1 MINKSDRALAQTAS
15 KWMHLCVGHIFQV
28 DGREVRLEAIHDSGV
43 VELRD
48 LRTLG
53 LLQIRDAKSGTL
65 AAPTI
70 HWMRDAY
77 ADGLLYS
84 VGKPESNRDRQGR
97 FALLD
102 PNAAVDRDK
111 KSVWRHNLAWRALA
125 DGVKK
130 TDAGA
135 EAWLADNFGKHEGDF
150 TFPKPSGCAVRRWM
164 SKLEKRGRRVAS
176 LVATAG
182 RHRGQSPLDPVI
194 AQHLEAAALLYWATR
209 KLKMVDAYGWLK
221 KKVEELNGSLAE
233 GRAPYVLPSFEA
245 LRKRIGNLECR
256 ETYSAKYG
264 ATAAANRFKG
274 SGEALVVD
282 HLLEVV
288 LMDATT
294 LEQVIVFDDDWALPA
309 CKVRITA
316 LMCALSRA
324 IIGYSVY
331 AGPNRTET
339 SFEAI
344 ISCMHPPEVSAEM
357 LAEYPDLKWIF
368 GKPAAILP
376 DNEKALMSPA
386 ALPGL
391 NEAGIGLLLPPIEM
405 PTAKAALERFFR
417 TLKEQLAILP
427 GTVIDPKRL
436 KELDY
441 DALGSAVLTLAQ
453 LRSIVDQ
460 VIAAYNVSPSKGLDN
475 WSPLQM
481 FMRKSKQRATDA
493 FEDIGVVRRAL
504 GRTATA
510 LLTTD
515 GIEFDSIRYRDAR
528 TVEMLLDVLANT
540 MPIRSQR
547 KDGTATVE
555 VKIRVND
562 GNLDVIEV
570 YNPVANEYV
579 PLPSTQPEYTHRLS
593 RWEHHEFKRQAKKRR
608 EPFSS
613 QDDRLR
619 SGQITLKM
627 IDEMVPG
634 LPFQR
639 RRDFAALYQSFHAK
653 DQDAASPIFDGE
665 VSFANQVVVDTMRE
679 DDGLPAPL
687 PAREKKIKG
696 KYLPPERADGYGLP
710 VREDELGDF
719 SWDSVDVEGPSGLG
733 IDHDAEERDAGGDDD
748 SGLGDD
754 A

>member
-1 MINKSDRALAQTAS
+1 MTINSDRALAQPAS
-15 KWMHLCVGHIFQV
+15 KWMHLCVGHIFQI
-28 DGREVRLEAIHDSGV
+28 DGRKVRLEAVHDSGV

-48 LRTLG
+48 LCTLG
-53 LLQIRDAKSGTL
+53 LLQTRDAKSGAL

-70 HWMRDAY
+70 NWMRDAY
-77 ADGLLYS
+77 MDGLLYS
-84 VGKPESNRDRQGR
+84 VGNAESNSDRQGR

-111 KSVWRHNLAWRALA
+111 KSVWRYNLAWRALT
-125 DGVKK
+125 DEVKK
-130 TDAGA
+130 TDAA
-135 EAWLADNFGKHEGDF
+135 LEVWLAENFGKQEGDF
-150 TFPKPSGCAVRRWM
+150 AFPKPSGCAVRRWM

-221 KKVEELNGSLAE
+221 KKVEELNCKHAGV
-233 GRAPYVLPSFEA
+233 RPPYVLPSFEA

-274 SGEALVVD
+274 AGEPLIVD

-357 LAEYPDLKWIF
+357 LAAYPDLKWLF

-417 TLKEQLAILP
+417 TLKEQLALLP

-441 DALGSAVLTLAQ
+441 DALGSAVLTLSQ

-460 VIAAYNVSPSKGLDN
+460 VIAAYNVCPSKGLDD
-475 WSPLQM
+475 WSPVQV

-493 FEDIGVVRRAL
+493 FEDVGPVRRAL
-504 GRTATA
+504 GRTVTA

-528 TVEMLLDVLANT
+528 NVELLLDALANA
-540 MPIRSQR
+540 MPVRSRR

-562 GNLDVIEV
+562 GNLDIIEV
-570 YNPVANEYV
+570 YNPVANEYF
-579 PLPSTQPEYTHRLS
+579 PLPSTQPQYTHRLS
-593 RWEHHEFKRQAKKRR
+593 RWEHHEFKRQAKIRR

-613 QDDRLR
+613 QNDRLR

-627 IDEMVPG
+627 IDEIVPG
-634 LPFQR
+634 LAFQR
-639 RRDFAALYQSFHAK
+639 RRNFASLYQSVHSK
-653 DQDAASPIFDGE
+653 DQSAASPIFDGD
-665 VSFANQVVVDTMRE
+665 VSFANQIIVDTMRE
-679 DDGLPAPL
+679 DDGLPAL
-687 PAREKKIKG
+687 IPASEKKIKR
-696 KYLPPERADGYGLP
+696 KHLPPARPNGYGEP
-710 VREDELGDF
+710 ESEESRGDF
-719 SWDSVDVEGPSGLG
+719 PWDSVDVDALSDPG
-733 IDHDAEERDAGGDDD
+733 IDHGAGTIAAGDQGD